1 MPGKDGD
8 SRRHVVIIGA
18 GVGGTTLA
26 ARLGKLG
33 HKVTVLEKN
42 EHSGGRCSLL
52 RHEGHRW
59 DVGPSLYLMPELF
72 AEAFASLGHDI
83 KDHFDLVLC
92 SPAYT
97 IHFSDASSPSAS
109 KATEKVVNG
118 NGRIITNGGAD
129 PLRTAS
135 QPHKKLTLTSDLAV
149 MGPQLEELER
159 PYGNKDPLGSFLAF
173 LSEAG
178 VHYEESVK
186 HVLKRDWSVPLW
198 QIATRWELYP
208 MLWRTSVLHVWTNL
222 YGRARHYFKSPTI
235 RQAATFSSM
244 YMGMSPFHAPATYSL
259 LQYAEYAKG
268 IHYPIGGFH
277 AVVAA
282 FEKIARDDFG
292 VNFRYGP
299 ERGAVRRIIVDET
312 SGGERVK
319 GVELENG
326 SIIEADLVVSNADL
340 VWTYN
345 NLLPPS
351 RYARQLRSKAQTCS
365 SISFYWALS
374 KSLPQLT
381 AHNIFLAPSNVYSSS
396 FDDIFQRGQ
405 LPTEPSFYVNVP
417 SKLDRGA
424 APEGKETLV
433 VLVPCGPIEQSKEE
447 GKEMAGAA
455 RTRDGFVSV
464 RERARRQVLETMEA
478 RLGLGQGELEK
489 LIEHEYVHEPLDWA
503 EKFNLWRGSILGL
516 SHTLLQVLCL
526 RPSIKHSKYRNL
538 YFVGASTQPGTGV
551 PVVVAGSEVVA
562 NRVDRFLKALD
573 AGKTSDDP
581 PSTFALLSVL
591 IAALGMAVLVLGLA
605 GWDLNELS
613 HRFMPWP

>member
-1 MPGKDGD
+1 MATND

-33 HKVTVLEKN
+33 HRVTVLEKN
-42 EHSGGRCSLL
+42 ETSGGRCSLL
-52 RHEGHRW
+52 KHGGHRW

-72 AEAFASLGHDI
+72 AEAFASLGHNI
-83 KDHFDLVLC
+83 NDHLDLVLC

-97 IHFSDASSPSAS
+97 IHFSPAGVTADGEKGSVPANGDAKPS
-109 KATEKVVNG
+109 VG
-118 NGRIITNGGAD
+118 D
-129 PLRTAS
+129 PLRTAAD
-135 QPHKKLTLTSDLAV
+135 PHKKLTLSSDLAI
-149 MGPQLEELER
+149 MGPQLDALER
-159 PYGNKDPLGSFLAF
+159 PYGNKDPLGSFLNF
-173 LSEAG
+173 LGEAG
-178 VHYEESVK
+178 THYEESVE
-186 HVLKRDWSVPLW
+186 HVLKKDWSVPLW
-198 QIATRWELYP
+198 QLATRWELYP

-222 YGRARHYFKSPTI
+222 YRRACHHFKSPQI

-282 FEKIARDDFG
+282 LEKIAREDFG
-292 VNFRYGP
+292 VDFRYGS
-299 ERGAVRRIIVDET
+299 EKGAVKRIVVDE
-312 SGGERVK
+312 SKGDGWVR

-326 SIIEADLVVSNADL
+326 EVIEADLVVSNADL

-351 RYARQLRSKAQTCS
+351 KYARNLRSLAQTCS
-365 SISFYWALS
+365 SISFYWGLS
-374 KSLPQLT
+374 KPLPQLT
-381 AHNIFLAPSNVYSSS
+381 AHNIFLAPSEVYSSS

-405 LPTEPSFYVNVP
+405 LPTEASFYVNVP
-417 SKLDRGA
+417 SKLDPQA

-433 VLVPCGPIEQSKEE
+433 ILVPCGPIEQSREE
-447 GKEMAGAA
+447 GLEIQGAA
-455 RTRDGFVSV
+455 RTRDAFRPV
-464 RERARRQVLETMEA
+464 RERARQQVLDTMEA
-478 RLGLGQGELEK
+478 RLGMERGELEK
-489 LIEHEYVHEPLDWA
+489 LIEQEYVNEPLDWA
-503 EKFNLWRGSILGL
+503 ERYNLWRGSILGL

-526 RPSIKHSKYRNL
+526 RPSIKHAKYRNL

-562 NRVDRFLKALD
+562 KRVDRFLRALD

-581 PSTFALLSVL
+581 ISTLALLSVL
-591 IAALGMAVLVLGLA
+591 VAVASAVVLVLGLV
-605 GWDLNELS
+605 GWDVSELG
-613 HRFMPWP
+613 RRVMPWP